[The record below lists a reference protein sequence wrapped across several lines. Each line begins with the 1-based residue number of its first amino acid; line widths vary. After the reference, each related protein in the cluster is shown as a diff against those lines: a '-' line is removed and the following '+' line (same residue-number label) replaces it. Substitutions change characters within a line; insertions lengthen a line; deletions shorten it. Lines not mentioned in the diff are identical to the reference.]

1 MGKGIGLHLSKW
13 LVFVQNFIFFVC
25 TRYLLSSK
33 PQAAG
38 LAVIG
43 FGAYLLL
50 GGHVPGIELVRS
62 MAIGIVIVGGV
73 VVLKRI

>member
-25 TRYLLSSK
+25 THYSWCSNL
-33 PQAAG
+33 QAAG

-50 GGHVPGIELVRS
+50 GGRVPGIELVRS
-62 MAIGIVIVGGV
+62 MAIGVVIIGGM
-73 VVLKRI
+73 VVLERI